1 MINPN
6 PINKAAADAIET
18 IATMQFETI
27 IDAIPNGIM
36 TIDGNGIIV
45 VVNQSACQLLGLEK
59 ADVIGQHIVDLVPE
73 TRLLYVL
80 DMQQPLFGQKV
91 MVGNV
96 HVLAN
101 VAPIVVDGK
110 TVGAVF
116 IFQDMSILEEAA
128 SELDKVKSIMREFE
142 SIFNSSYDGLTLL
155 DANGVMMRVNHAYE
169 RLTGIKGEEVIG
181 KNMRDLISQGYY
193 DQSVALKVIEKR
205 ERVTINQVIKGNR
218 VILVTGTP
226 VFDGEGN
233 LDSVVV
239 NNRDITELADLR
251 SEITKSRE
259 ENRRFRSEI
268 THLRSL
274 QLGTG
279 NIIFRSLSMER
290 AIETAQ
296 TVANVDS
303 TVLITGESGTGKELI
318 AKLIHGAG
326 KGVDKPFIKINCA
339 AVPENLLESELFGYE
354 QGAFTGAKKEG
365 KPGLFE
371 LAHNG
376 TLFLDEIGDMPL
388 VLQAK
393 ILRVLQEKEV
403 MRVGG
408 VKPISINVRIIA
420 ATHRDLAKMLDEGKF
435 RADLYYRLMV
445 VPIHLPPLRERKDDI
460 PILIHYFRD
469 KYNKKFNFTKSIT
482 GQAID
487 HMVAYQW
494 RGNVRELENVVE
506 RMIVTSRQDELTTDH
521 LPEHILTRT
530 IIDKKSKLKAAV
542 EQTEAFLLA
551 EAYKECH
558 SWDDV
563 GKRLGI
569 DRATTYR
576 KAGKYKLLM
585 K

>member
-110 TVGAVF
+110 TVGAVS

-193 DQSVALKVIEKR
+193 DQSVSLKVIEKR

>member
-193 DQSVALKVIEKR
+193 DQSVALKVKEKR

-326 KGVDKPFIKINCA
+326 KGIDKPFIKINCA

-388 VLQAK
+388 VLQVK

>member
-1 MINPN
+1 MKAQEIKIKVN
-6 PINKAAADAIET
+6 PINMATADG
-18 IATMQFETI
+18 FETI

-36 TIDGNGIIV
+36 AIDGNGIIV
-45 VVNQSACQLLGLEK
+45 IVNQTACQLLGLEK
-59 ADVIGQHIVDLVPE
+59 ADVIGQRIVDLVPE
-73 TRLLYVL
+73 TRMLYVL
-80 DMQQPLFGQKV
+80 GMQQPLLSQKV
-91 MVGNV
+91 MIGNV

-101 VAPIVVDGK
+101 LAPIILDGK
-110 TVGAVF
+110 TVGALS
-116 IFQDMSILEEAA
+116 IFQDMSILEEAS

-142 SIFNSSYDGLTLL
+142 SIFNSSFDGLTLL
-155 DANGVMMRVNHAYE
+155 NANGVMMRVNGAYE
-169 RLTGIKGEEVIG
+169 RLTGIKGVEVVG

-193 DQSVALKVIEKR
+193 DQSVALKVIEKK

-326 KGVDKPFIKINCA
+326 KGIDKPFIKINCA

-388 VLQAK
+388 VLQVK

-576 KAGKYKLLM
+576 KASKYKLLV

>member
-169 RLTGIKGEEVIG
+169 GLTGIKGEEVIG